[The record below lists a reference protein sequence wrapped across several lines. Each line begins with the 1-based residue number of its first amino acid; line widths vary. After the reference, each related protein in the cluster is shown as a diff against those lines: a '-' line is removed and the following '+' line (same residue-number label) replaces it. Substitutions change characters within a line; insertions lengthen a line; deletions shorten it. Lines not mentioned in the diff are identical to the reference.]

1 LQLFGQLLEFNF
13 PNGPL
18 RRKYDGVKYAKKR
31 LEDVLYEMSLSS
43 NLSNNA
49 EGGGD
54 GGGESGAAAAAGG
67 GKGGEEGTAAAR
79 ASLLPVDE
87 LDAIREKMGAYDEK
101 REQVIKRSRDIQKLS
116 KQAIFSLH
124 RGALEDAHAKLRLA
138 AQKAFA
144 IQEEF
149 LNSES
154 RLRAGTYA
162 NAMEEWAEAQLFAVW
177 LASGSSCTIATKAA
191 MEGAASEMLGGGG
204 EGGSEGGAGVLTMT
218 TDEYFGGLI
227 DFTGE
232 VGRWAVVKATQRDLE
247 GLNRALAADATVAE
261 AVLSLGDA
269 APGRLVKKGNALRT
283 NMRKL
288 EHLRYEMMLVKGT
301 GRKTMAVAAPGREP
315 SESKDDGGEA
325 SRL

>member
-1 LQLFGQLLEFNF
+1 MEFNF

-67 GKGGEEGTAAAR
+67 GKGGEEGGAAAR

-204 EGGSEGGAGVLTMT
+204 RGG
-218 TDEYFGGLI
+218 
-227 DFTGE
+227 
-232 VGRWAVVKATQRDLE
+232 
-247 GLNRALAADATVAE
+247 
-261 AVLSLGDA
+261 
-269 APGRLVKKGNALRT
+269 
-283 NMRKL
+283 
-288 EHLRYEMMLVKGT
+288 
-301 GRKTMAVAAPGREP
+301 
-315 SESKDDGGEA
+315 
-325 SRL
+325 